1 MKAVHACQS
10 PILSFTL
17 IQSYHV
23 EIMFFS
29 ENVKKSSSPPTYS
42 RARELSES
50 DESFYPPNVND
61 LILEDNETWYLTFLN
76 WYYFGHTKEQ

>member
-1 MKAVHACQS
+1 MKAVDACQS
-10 PILSFTL
+10 PILSFT
-17 IQSYHV
+17 QSYHV
-23 EIMFFS
+23 EILFFS

-61 LILEDNETWYLTFLN
+61 LNLEDNET
-76 WYYFGHTKEQ
+76 

>member
-1 MKAVHACQS
+1 MNKNLKMT
-10 PILSFTL
+10 IL
-17 IQSYHV
+17 
-23 EIMFFS
+23 FFS

-61 LILEDNETWYLTFLN
+61 LNLEDNET
-76 WYYFGHTKEQ
+76 